1 MVRVPLPT
9 KWPLEVSWGFG
20 VPLGEKEGAR
30 GLPETLQADAAQ
42 PFPAEQRRR
51 SRTAVSCAL
60 NPSRVPQPGHYRHPR
75 TLSLALRSQLAAFL
89 PPAAWAHPGPGAKA
103 PLSPTTYLA
112 KGPKILE
119 KIALSTCLSEWPTA
133 ARPRVSRA
141 RQREPR
147 SQRRLRSCIRLRRPR
162 GSSAKSGARK
172 APAKEE
178 NAFGGSSWSGGELN
192 PRDTPLGG
200 PARTEAATDPGRLAA
215 NSAST
220 LECRRGQ
227 VVRAGA
233 PCSGCSGGPSA
244 RAANAGS
251 AIPPFRQLRVL
262 RIRREL
268 EFI

>member
-1 MVRVPLPT
+1 M
-9 KWPLEVSWGFG
+9 SWGFG

-30 GLPETLQADAAQ
+30 GLPDFASRGSAALSRGTAGKELHRGQLRAQ
-42 PFPAEQRRR
+42 PVRSPPAQPPPAPWNFEP
-51 SRTAVSCAL
+51 C
-60 NPSRVPQPGHYRHPR
+60 PQLP
-75 TLSLALRSQLAAFL
+75 AAFP
-89 PPAAWAHPGPGAKA
+89 PPAARAHPGPGARA
-103 PLSPTTYLA
+103 PLLPTTYLA

-178 NAFGGSSWSGGELN
+178 NVFGGLSWSGGELN

-262 RIRREL
+262 RIRSEL

>member
-1 MVRVPLPT
+1 M
-9 KWPLEVSWGFG
+9 
-20 VPLGEKEGAR
+20 
-30 GLPETLQADAAQ
+30 
-42 PFPAEQRRR
+42 
-51 SRTAVSCAL
+51 
-60 NPSRVPQPGHYRHPR
+60 PGHTYWR
-75 TLSLALRSQLAAFL
+75 TITANRKSITKASSSLLDFSSMF
-89 PPAAWAHPGPGAKA
+89 
-103 PLSPTTYLA
+103 PTLA

-178 NAFGGSSWSGGELN
+178 NAFGGLSWSGGELN

-262 RIRREL
+262 RIRSEP

>member
-1 MVRVPLPT
+1 M
-9 KWPLEVSWGFG
+9 SWALG
-20 VPLGEKEGAR
+20 VPLEGREGAR
-30 GLPETLQADAAQ
+30 GHQDFASRGGAAL
-42 PFPAEQRRR
+42 
-51 SRTAVSCAL
+51 SRGTAGRK
-60 NPSRVPQPGHYRHPR
+60 PHGGQ
-75 TLSLALRSQLAAFL
+75 LRSQPVPSPPDRSPQARWNFEPCPPHPATFP
-89 PPAAWAHPGPGAKA
+89 PPAAPAYPGPRERT

-178 NAFGGSSWSGGELN
+178 NAFGGLSWSGGELN

-200 PARTEAATDPGRLAA
+200 LARTEAATDPGRLAA

-233 PCSGCSGGPSA
+233 PCSGCNGGGPSA

-262 RIRREL
+262 RIRSEL